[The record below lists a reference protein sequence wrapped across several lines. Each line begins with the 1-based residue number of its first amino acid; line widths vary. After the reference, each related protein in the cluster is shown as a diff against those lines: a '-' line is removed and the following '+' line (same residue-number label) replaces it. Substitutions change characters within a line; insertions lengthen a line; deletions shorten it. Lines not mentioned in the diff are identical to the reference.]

1 MLSRPPA
8 STAYRASSRELLQ
21 ALVQNSTQS
30 ASRQLL
36 RRGTASLVTPRSR
49 PAVAQ
54 RRFSSSLFISDSAKK
69 SVSSDLA
76 KWQIGK
82 RYTSTAAAD
91 RKDEIYELIDK
102 INELEAE
109 LAELLDDL
117 DLLDDHHGIL
127 NLDGPELDDVFS
139 QTIGHRSQQVLEDR
153 VRMARQEFGE
163 TLPDGLLND
172 RELELYTRLYG
183 EPVIE
188 AETLEEELE
197 EELDEDKEPDR
208 LYRESIEGDLE
219 EVEFEQIEE
228 EGDDIP
234 VVYDMETGPLEEET
248 LVMTRAREIADQLG
262 GEVMLEQFAQE
273 AVPDPTPRLHP
284 ATEAGKFS
292 TDPSTIFLPK
302 DTVTGPITA
311 ILSDF
316 SNRHIAEAAHRT
328 FGGQR
333 PPHSTTTAPPRA
345 QLPQLPIPLEASQ
358 HHMSEMEANAYIAAL
373 YPGVYAST
381 LSILVEVRKRLGS
394 DWIRRLIAQE
404 GGPRVLDAG
413 GGGAGLLA
421 WREVLRAEYELM
433 VPDHPKE
440 DPIPLGKSTVVIGSD
455 SLRARASVM
464 LENTTFLPRLPD
476 YVHVRD
482 TPTLDDERAPPKRKQ
497 YDVIIA
503 PHTLLGIDE
512 DYMRKEHVQ
521 NLWSLLNPDGGVL
534 ILFEKGRQRGFEV
547 IAGARDM
554 LLERHISSPDSR
566 EYENLTQEPGEERY
580 VKKETGMIIAPCT
593 NHQKCPMYLVP
604 GQAKG
609 RKDYCRFEQRYIRPN
624 FLQRIIGA
632 KDRNHEDV
640 EFSYI
645 AVQRGVD
652 LRETNKIVQGPE
664 ATDAAFAGFEHLQ
677 DEAEPV
683 EKLESPTASNE
694 LSAED
699 EPPFSPFMLPRTV
712 FPPMKRRGHVIF
724 DFCTPAGKIERWTVP
739 RSFSRQAY
747 RDARKAQWGD
757 LWALGAKTRIP
768 RNLHV
773 GDRSAEGKKERLE
786 RRAAARAAMQE
797 EGDDDG
803 LASFMGDQAGEEI
816 VAPARKKGQT
826 IPSWKKH
833 ADKKKIR
840 QAFRQQSSKQLGE
853 QQTVV

>member
-8 STAYRASSRELLQ
+8 SQACRVSSRELLQ
-21 ALVQNSTQS
+21 ALVQNSTQP

-36 RRGTASLVTPRSR
+36 RHGTASLLTPRSR
-49 PAVAQ
+49 PSVA
-54 RRFSSSLFISDSAKK
+54 RRTFSSCLVSDSKTNA
-69 SVSSDLA
+69 VRSSST

-82 RYTSTAAAD
+82 RCASTVAAD
-91 RKDEIYELIDK
+91 KKDQIYALIDK
-102 INELEAE
+102 INDHEGQ
-109 LAELLDDL
+109 LAELLFEL
-117 DLLDDHHGIL
+117 DLIDDHHGVL
-127 NLDGPELDDVFS
+127 NLEGPELDDVFS

-163 TLPDGLLND
+163 TLPEGYLND

-183 EPVIE
+183 QPIIE
-188 AETLEEELE
+188 SEALEEEVE
-197 EELDEDKEPDR
+197 DEKEPDR
-208 LYRESIEGDLE
+208 LYRESVDGDLE
-219 EVEFEQIEE
+219 EVEFEQIEAE
-228 EGDDIP
+228 DDIP
-234 VVYDMETGPLEEET
+234 VVYDMEAPQPEEET
-248 LVMTRAREIADQLG
+248 PVMTRAREIAEQLG

-292 TDPSTIFLPK
+292 TDPSTVFLPK
-302 DTVTGPITA
+302 DTVTGPISA
-311 ILSDF
+311 ILSNF
-316 SNRHIAEAAHRT
+316 SNKHISEVAHRT

-333 PPHSTTTAPPRA
+333 LPHSTTTPPARA

-358 HHMSEMEANAYIAAL
+358 NHMSEMEANAYIAAL
-373 YPGVYAST
+373 YPGVYATT

-394 DWIRRLIAQE
+394 DWIRRLITQE

-413 GGGAGLLA
+413 GGGAGILA

-440 DPIPLGKSTVVIGSD
+440 EPIPLGKATVVTASD
-455 SLRARASVM
+455 SLRTRASIM

-497 YDVIIA
+497 YDIIIA

-512 DYMRKEHVQ
+512 GYLRKEQVE

-534 ILFEKGRQRGFEV
+534 ILFEKGHQRGFEAV
-547 IAGARDM
+547 AGARDM
-554 LLERHISSPDSR
+554 LLERHISSPGSR
-566 EYENLTQEPGEERY
+566 EYENLTESSDEERY

-609 RKDYCRFEQRYIRPN
+609 RRDYCRFEQRYIRPN

-640 EFSYI
+640 QFSYI
-645 AVQRGVD
+645 AVQRGID
-652 LRETNKIVQGPE
+652 LRETHNIVQGPE

-683 EKLESPTASNE
+683 EKLESVAASSG
-694 LSAED
+694 SATEG
-699 EPPFSPFMLPRTV
+699 EIPFNPLTLPRTV

-724 DFCTPAGKIERWTVP
+724 DLCTSAGKIERWTVP

-747 RDARKAQWGD
+747 RDARKAHWGD

-768 RNLHV
+768 RNLNL
-773 GDRSAEGKKERLE
+773 GDRSGEGKKERLE
-786 RRAAARAAMQE
+786 RRAAARAAMRE

-803 LASFMGDQAGEEI
+803 LAAFMEGKADEEI
-816 VAPARKKGQT
+816 VAPTRKKGQT

-833 ADKKKIR
+833 ADKKKVR
-840 QAFRQQSSKQLGE
+840 QAFKQQSSKQFE
-853 QQTVV
+853 AQTEV